1 MRKTIATISI
11 ITLFAAAPAFAEPA
25 SREEN
30 IGTGTGALIGAAAG
44 GPLGFVIGAAI
55 GAKVGDKM
63 HRKNAAIDEL
73 NVSLDDSRGEVVALE
88 YEVDSLHG
96 NVDALSAEL
105 ARIQSI
111 DRPALVNLMQAGIAM
126 DLLFRTDEH
135 VLADTTGAR
144 LAELAGSVAAMPD
157 IYVQL
162 DGFADERGASD
173 YNFELS
179 RKRVE
184 FVRDQL
190 VDAGIHPSRIRI
202 AAHGETPA
210 QDDSVDS
217 YALERRVSLKLFIDD
232 SPSFAST
239 P

>member
-1 MRKTIATISI
+1 
-11 ITLFAAAPAFAEPA
+11 
-25 SREEN
+25 
-30 IGTGTGALIGAAAG
+30 
-44 GPLGFVIGAAI
+44 
-55 GAKVGDKM
+55 
-63 HRKNAAIDEL
+63 
-73 NVSLDDSRGEVVALE
+73 
-88 YEVDSLHG
+88 
-96 NVDALSAEL
+96 
-105 ARIQSI
+105 
-111 DRPALVNLMQAGIAM
+111 
-126 DLLFRTDEH
+126 
-135 VLADTTGAR
+135 
-144 LAELAGSVAAMPD
+144 MPD